1 MPFARSSLNREHV
14 FILDTKFKI
23 FQFNGSNTDLYERA
37 KALDVVRYLQDNFH
51 KEKCHVVAIGK
62 ILPIFCIEFSLQSC
76 NDHLCHE
83 DRGYG

>member
-1 MPFARSSLNREHV
+1 MNANMSIYVYNYV
-14 FILDTKFKI
+14 
-23 FQFNGSNTDLYERA
+23 YC
-37 KALDVVRYLQDNFH
+37 LQDNFH